1 MTPLEGLFFS
11 LIIVEHAK
19 ITQRG
24 YVTSARTPRQGR
36 WGLQGSLGLA
46 AFRDGQMWEV
56 RGRQVSKVPETLHLG
71 THLPAVAGSPEGP
84 PSPTL
89 LSSPDRL

>member
-11 LIIVEHAK
+11 LIIIKHAK

-24 YVTSARTPRQGR
+24 YVTSARTPRRGR

-56 RGRQVSKVPETLHLG
+56 RGRQVSKVPEILHLG
-71 THLPAVAGSPEGP
+71 THLPAVVSRRP

-89 LSSPDRL
+89 LSSPDGL